1 MRNQECL
8 QQRQPTRSV
17 DRSVRTDVSP
27 ARWTRGSKPA
37 LEVSAIA
44 TKQTI
49 SEGGVAEDLCA
60 PDVVSPAQFHEM
72 WSGTPDRAAEFKLAL
87 AVLGQA
93 IEDLER
99 HHGADAP
106 EHQRLYSLAR
116 RWVSSNDRHWP
127 YSFVNVCD
135 ILNLSCGRIRTKL
148 LEARLARRRLVA
160 PHVADEPFDGEN
172 TPEEYLQRVVRA

>member
-1 MRNQECL
+1 
-8 QQRQPTRSV
+8 
-17 DRSVRTDVSP
+17 
-27 ARWTRGSKPA
+27 

-135 ILNLSCGRIRTKL
+135 MLNLSWGRIRTKL
-148 LEARLARRRLVA
+148 FAPDGAMSKEGRATIVSSRALFLPHRTRRCASGVESL
-160 PHVADEPFDGEN
+160 G
-172 TPEEYLQRVVRA
+172 